1 MHEQYAKILELSY
14 CYNQKIWKIITK
26 KAVILSYLEQHL
38 KDYNQKAV
46 ILLYGFSH
54 RHHAGRRL
62 VIIYSYIMSCPFAP
76 LRARAARR
84 WSHRPSRTWWDARAE
99 DTGTYV
105 PSAIASP
112 RACSWCTSYT
122 APKTATPPQYVGCRP
137 HRRER
142 RPCMRACACAA
153 RDPRP
158 GCISSVQYSPVTDSS
173 RCAYVLSWLKIG
185 VVCLERFCFDTSR
198 YSQILPFSRKPGT
211 GS

>member
-122 APKTATPPQYVGCRP
+122 APKTATPPHNMWGAGRIDERGGHACVHARVPRATRDLAVFLQSNIVQWLI
-137 HRRER
+137 RR
-142 RPCMRACACAA
+142 AA
-153 RDPRP
+153 RT
-158 GCISSVQYSPVTDSS
+158 CSPD
-173 RCAYVLSWLKIG
+173 WK
-185 VVCLERFCFDTSR
+185 
-198 YSQILPFSRKPGT
+198 
-211 GS
+211 